1 MDGKPRWPRVGKTGQ
16 LPHPFLVQ
24 GALSWSLNLIEIS
37 PMLLSVMHISWIKRL
52 FTMHCAI
59 ACIDLKMLLDK
70 KWLTWKFRTNSGRT
84 AAEHMLNT
92 ASVRTENGGVEFHT
106 HGNRKLRN
114 SFHTYDNRKV
124 CPSFNLFLKSTFS
137 LTLGKNNGTALVVWQ
152 PTAGRH
158 KGWQPQGA
166 PAGAGEQSSLHA
178 NYLLTQILKK
188 NQPQH
193 FHAPRTHGR

>member
-1 MDGKPRWPRVGKTGQ
+1 MQ
-16 LPHPFLVQ
+16 
-24 GALSWSLNLIEIS
+24 
-37 PMLLSVMHISWIKRL
+37 
-52 FTMHCAI
+52 CAI
-59 ACIDLKMLLDK
+59 ACIDKVSDLKMLLDK

-137 LTLGKNNGTALVVWQ
+137 LTLGRNNGTALVVWQ

-166 PAGAGEQSSLHA
+166 PAGAGERASLHA

>member
-1 MDGKPRWPRVGKTGQ
+1 MQ
-16 LPHPFLVQ
+16 
-24 GALSWSLNLIEIS
+24 
-37 PMLLSVMHISWIKRL
+37 
-52 FTMHCAI
+52 CAI
-59 ACIDLKMLLDK
+59 ACIDKVSDLKMLLDK

-137 LTLGKNNGTALVVWQ
+137 LTLGRNNGTALVVWQ

-166 PAGAGEQSSLHA
+166 PAGLGSSHHYMQTTCWHKYWRKINLNIFMLQGPMAG
-178 NYLLTQILKK
+178 K
-188 NQPQH
+188 NIMQ
-193 FHAPRTHGR
+193 RTTLVPLIHLYT